1 MQSYGSGKVNINST
15 RFKRFK
21 LQIMINFDHFKYNK
35 ASLPTDADERQKF
48 FKQLEHEF
56 YEEVK
61 NSETAGAYFANY
73 RPDSIDNFIKTYAT
87 RKVHLL
93 QCYEFYSDEYHEKEI
108 SELNYQK
115 KAEEML
121 QSILQ
126 KKLFNMQLRWRAGQ
140 LVIDGIDIA
149 YDFEFWTNHILA
161 CPFVPTITR
170 HELELMKE
178 YLLRFDE
185 DDEVDNRYIRWQDYD
200 SLIEK
205 NERGDMEDMP
215 DWYDFYDSRM
225 GTRMLLLLPNHKGTM
240 ENFYLDF
247 WRKSAETVNPVNTV
261 EPAPYLYGWGQH
273 IFDFAKHFEK
283 DKYFSALFK
292 YYKYYEG
299 KDHQRPNFEDL
310 KQTVEYLLTAD
321 RPVYM
326 KSHLTWDKALMVAAK
341 EYRNTR
347 IVEALDFAFD
357 EYLMM
362 KELGFSKDKSPEEIT
377 NEYANDHLVQLFR
390 EKILQGRVLNGE
402 PEDFN
407 Y

>member
-1 MQSYGSGKVNINST
+1 
-15 RFKRFK
+15 
-21 LQIMINFDHFKYNK
+21 MINFDHFKYNK
-35 ASLPTDADERQKF
+35 ASLPTDAAERQKL
-48 FKQLEHEF
+48 FKQLEQEF

-61 NSETAGAYFANY
+61 NSETAKAYFANY
-73 RPDSIDNFIKTYAT
+73 RPDSIEEFMKTYAT
-87 RKVHLL
+87 RKVHLS
-93 QCYEFYSDEYHEKEI
+93 QCYEFYSGEYHEKEI
-108 SELNYQK
+108 SELNYQRN
-115 KAEEML
+115 AEEML
-121 QSILQ
+121 QLILQ

-140 LVIDGIDIA
+140 LAIDGIDIA
-149 YDFEFWTNHILA
+149 YDFEFWAKHIMD
-161 CPFVPTITR
+161 CPFIPTITR

-185 DDEVDNRYIRWQDYD
+185 DDEVGERYIRWQDYD

-240 ENFYLDF
+240 EEFYLDF
-247 WRKSAETVNPVNTV
+247 SRKPTEAVNPPVNIPV
-261 EPAPYLYGWGQH
+261 PAPYLYGWGQQ
-273 IFDFAKHFEK
+273 IFDFAKHFET

-292 YYKYYEG
+292 YYNYCEE
-299 KDHQRPNFEDL
+299 KDHQHPNFDDL
-310 KQTVEYLLTAD
+310 KETIEYLLTAD
-321 RPVYM
+321 RPVHM
-326 KSHLTWDKALMVAAK
+326 KSHLTWDKALMAAAK
-341 EYRNTR
+341 EYRNTK

-377 NEYANDHLVQLFR
+377 KGYATDHLVQLFR
-390 EKILQGRVLNGE
+390 EKILQGRVQNGE
-402 PEDFN
+402 PKDFN